1 MRKFTAEETEIRNQ
15 LIEHLKE
22 CLIVAQSGGNTLNGV
37 RSNITSALRMLVP
50 SRQTFNQEV
59 MPLLDPKKYGH
70 WAKKQSNKKTV
81 EAKAELIETQAETQE
96 NETPE
101 AEVRTQTKKKPGR
114 KTKEN
119 NRGQS
124 CC

>member
-22 CLIVAQSGGNTLNGV
+22 CLIVAQNGGNTLNGV
-37 RSNITSALRMLVP
+37 RSNVINALRMLVP
-50 SRQTFNQEV
+50 DRQTFNMEV

-70 WAKKQSNKKTV
+70 WAKKESRKSTVATKVELTKAQGETEEPEAQEPEIKAKPGKKT
-81 EAKAELIETQAETQE
+81 
-96 NETPE
+96 
-101 AEVRTQTKKKPGR
+101 GR